1 MKDLHIEYRPPL
13 TIQEILRET
22 TVRIAA
28 DHRCLRGRLASS
40 YFILLE
46 EVNQLAALFRVSSA
60 ARNDYIAL
68 FPYSWVLYCLSIAR
82 CALLAA
88 ERWAHRKAVWTYTR
102 CSAAQT
108 SGARNLKE
116 IEARPE

>member
-22 TVRIAA
+22 TVRIVGSSVPPGEA
-28 DHRCLRGRLASS
+28 CGS

-88 ERWAHRKAVWTYTR
+88 ERLAHRKAVWT
-102 CSAAQT
+102 
-108 SGARNLKE
+108 
-116 IEARPE
+116 